1 MCGCGAHNAIVDCTC
16 QCDHTYEW
24 LVLYKERALVAESQ
38 LQGRSLRKNRKS
50 REKQQNLIITENR
63 ETFDVKDRLAVFT
76 YDSHWTGDTIRAF
89 LEGLKPTADNLRE
102 AGAIAVLVLSSDVT
116 VKTLD
121 EHLLTELGLQRIPE
135 TP

>member
-1 MCGCGAHNAIVDCTC
+1 MCGCGAHNAFVDCTC
-16 QCDHTYEW
+16 QCDHTEEHRALW
-24 LVLYKERALVAESQ
+24 KERALLAESQ
-38 LQGRSLRKNRKS
+38 LRGT
-50 REKQQNLIITENR
+50 QQQERLLTEGR